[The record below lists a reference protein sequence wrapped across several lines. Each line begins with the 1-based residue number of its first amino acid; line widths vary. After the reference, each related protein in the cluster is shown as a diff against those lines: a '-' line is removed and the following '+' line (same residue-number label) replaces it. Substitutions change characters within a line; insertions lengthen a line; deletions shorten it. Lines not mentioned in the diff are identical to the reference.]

1 MGFKDSW
8 NSLTNWWMEN
18 ITTNQRKLSKG
29 LSWLLVVVIS
39 NLITP
44 ITAWLSGGSA
54 DWRSYAIICTV
65 AGIGYSIMFIESI
78 FGAAEKPIDLSTPI
92 VSVMT
97 PVAPTP
103 VVCVAPEP
111 VAPVIPEEVIPE
123 PV

>member
-8 NSLTNWWMEN
+8 NTLTSWWMEN

-44 ITAWLSGGSA
+44 ITAWLSGGTS

-78 FGAAEKPIDLSTPI
+78 FGAAEKPIDLSTPAIAI
-92 VSVMT
+92 VT
-97 PVAPTP
+97 PVAPQ
-103 VVCVAPEP
+103 P
-111 VAPVIPEEVIPE
+111 VAPVVPEEIIPE
-123 PV
+123 PT